1 MYSQTKLL
9 SKEVLWPLLIFIAVI
24 FTAAEAPYS
33 FVFETRLQK
42 WQVVL
47 DIIFSA
53 IFICD
58 IYFNLKALKKK
69 NKTKKFSKNED
80 YNKTK
85 ENILLGIDIFA
96 CIPFD
101 LIFYLFGL
109 GPSAKFLKLLRMGRL
124 VRIIKLYEILNALAL
139 IPRYAKLGAALILS
153 LIVMHWFTLFWIF
166 LHPVGARDHTTYYI
180 ECYYWT
186 VTTLTT
192 VGYGDITPTT
202 NIARIYTMFV
212 MLLGVG
218 VYGVVIGNISRIFA
232 ESAKRKEQLR
242 EKFSDLSIFMKHY
255 HIPGRLQS
263 SVFNYY
269 DHIYTKRL
277 SDNDTKIIADLPQ
290 ALKQEL
296 QVYMNMKLIRNL
308 TLFKKC
314 SQSCLKE
321 VAASLEQ
328 HFYAPGDTIIHIGEE
343 GEEMYIIGHGS
354 VDIITNDGT
363 TVAQLHEGQFFGEA
377 ALLVKTTRN
386 ANVRSSAYCDLYK
399 LSKDSFLEIIGKYPE
414 LKEVMEKNNN
424 KRSSD

>member
-1 MYSQTKLL
+1 MYSQTKLV
-9 SKEVLWPLLIFIAVI
+9 SKEVIWPLLIFIAVI

-33 FVFETRLQK
+33 FVFQTRLQT
-42 WQVVL
+42 WQVIL
-47 DIIFSA
+47 DITFSI

-58 IYFNLKALKKK
+58 IYFNLKEIK
-69 NKTKKFSKNED
+69 NKKDEKKYAKTEEKN
-80 YNKTK
+80 KLK
-85 ENILLGIDIFA
+85 ETTLLIIDIFA

-109 GPSAKFLKLLRMGRL
+109 GPSAKFLKLIRMGRL

-139 IPRYAKLGAALILS
+139 VPRYIKLAAALIIS
-153 LIVMHWFTLFWIF
+153 LIIMHWFTLFWIF
-166 LHPVGARDHTTYYI
+166 LHPVGSRDHTTYYI

-218 VYGVVIGNISRIFA
+218 VYGIVIGNISRIFA
-232 ESAKRKEQLR
+232 EAARRKEQLR
-242 EKFSDLSIFMKHY
+242 EKFSELSIFMKHY

-277 SDNDTKIIADLPQ
+277 SDNDAKIISDLPQ

-308 TLFKKC
+308 ALFKKC
-314 SQSCLKE
+314 SQACLKE

-354 VDIITNDGT
+354 VDIIISDGT

-377 ALLVKTTRN
+377 ALLVQTTRN
-386 ANVRSSAYCDLYK
+386 ANVRSNSYCDLYK
-399 LSKDSFLEIIGKYPE
+399 LRKESFLEIIAKYPE
-414 LKEVMEKNNN
+414 LKEVMEQNN
-424 KRSSD
+424 KKRSGD